1 MTEDGGKQ
9 MEVTNVLVLYC
20 PVKSMGDASG
30 CIDMDLTGGNGIY
43 ASNGTQE
50 RITWKKGNTPASPL
64 KLYGADGAEL
74 QLNAGKSYIG
84 LVPSDREGQTVVS
97 AAQES

>member
-1 MTEDGGKQ
+1 

-43 ASNGTQE
+43 ASNGTYE
-50 RITWKKGNTPASPL
+50 ADHLEKGEHACQPAEAVMLPMGSEASSKCWQ
-64 KLYGADGAEL
+64 KLHRPCAIRSE
-74 QLNAGKSYIG
+74 N
-84 LVPSDREGQTVVS
+84 QTVIS
-97 AAQES
+97 AIQES